1 MCPPRE
7 RPAPDGIGHV
17 QRPAVPTLV
26 DLEPGVVAT
35 VVEVEAGERRR
46 LAAEGLASGDRVV
59 VEERLPLGGPIVVR
73 VGRAR
78 LALARRVAA
87 AIRVE
92 REPAAR

>member
-1 MCPPRE
+1 MCPPRA
-7 RPAPDGIGHV
+7 RPAPAGIGHV

-26 DLEPGVVAT
+26 DLEPGVFAS
-35 VVEVEAGERRR
+35 VVGVEAGERQR
-46 LAAEGLASGDRVV
+46 LAAEGLAPGDRVV
-59 VEERLPLGGPIVVR
+59 VEERLPLGGPIIVR

-92 REPAAR
+92 REPPER

>member
-1 MCPPRE
+1 MGPPRAW
-7 RPAPDGIGHV
+7 PAPGGIGRV

-26 DLEPGVVAT
+26 DLEPGVVAS
-35 VVEVEAGERRR
+35 VVEVEPGELRR
-46 LAAEGLASGDRVV
+46 LAAEGLAPGDRVV

-92 REPAAR
+92 SEPAGR

>member
-1 MCPPRE
+1 
-7 RPAPDGIGHV
+7 V

-26 DLEPGVVAT
+26 DLEPGVVAS
-35 VVEVEAGERRR
+35 VVEVEPGELRR
-46 LAAEGLASGDRVV
+46 LAAEGLAPGDRVV

-92 REPAAR
+92 SEPAGR